1 MTAFRSGI
9 RTQDLNKS
17 MLQSFK
23 LNVLYW
29 YIDYEYIPGMFFIP
43 NTAYPHRTVMK
54 LHVRTVN
61 LLHNYLSIH
70 ITACKMTVLLI
81 DSMHYN
87 DVTMGAIAS
96 QITSL
101 TIVHSNVI
109 QTQIKENIKAP
120 HHWPLFAGNS
130 PVNSRTNGQLRGN
143 FFPFDDVIIDYINT
157 FTILCSPRR
166 SSSRHRVP
174 YIADATKRTGNREQ
188 TSQIYIWIGNL
199 QCYASTIVK
208 GCAKT
213 RVDWLSI
220 SEEQT
225 SPRRGCYGRTI
236 LIVCLWEI
244 CLT

>member
-29 YIDYEYIPGMFFIP
+29 YIDNEYIPGIFFIP

-54 LHVRTVN
+54 LHDRTVN

-120 HHWPLFAGNS
+120 HHWPLFAGKTPGTGEFTGEFPHKW
-130 PVNSRTNGQLRGN
+130 PVTRN
-143 FFPFDDVIIDYINT
+143 FFSIWWRHHRLYQYIYNFMLAT
-157 FTILCSPRR
+157 TVFVPPPCTLYSRWYKTYRESWTNIPNLYMNREFTILC
-166 SSSRHRVP
+166 V
-174 YIADATKRTGNREQ
+174 YICQRLCQN
-188 TSQIYIWIGNL
+188 
-199 QCYASTIVK
+199 
-208 GCAKT
+208 
-213 RVDWLSI
+213 
-220 SEEQT
+220 
-225 SPRRGCYGRTI
+225 
-236 LIVCLWEI
+236 
-244 CLT
+244 